1 MYLHRVRGGGKPAI
15 KRGYDA
21 KFKVTPA
28 YRAELPDMMAA
39 TDAVAGAPVPIQQV
53 GVSNF
58 RLPLK
63 FRTKRGALVT
73 LEASVTGTVSV
84 AAREKGINMSRI
96 VRTFYEHRDEVF
108 TLERLR
114 RVLENTG
121 ARCRRSTPGCK
132 WPSPIRSCNARC
144 AAASTATSI
153 TR

>member
-1 MYLHRVRGGGKPAI
+1 MKTISPKMYLHRVHGGGEPAI
-15 KRGYDA
+15 KRGYDS

-63 FRTKRGALVT
+63 FRPMRGAIVT

-84 AAREKGINMSRI
+84 AANEKGINMSRI
-96 VRTFYEHRDEVF
+96 VRTFYDHRDEVF
-108 TLERLR
+108 TL
-114 RVLENTG
+114 
-121 ARCRRSTPGCK
+121 
-132 WPSPIRSCNARC
+132 
-144 AAASTATSI
+144 
-153 TR
+153 